1 MGWSE
6 RTCRIHGM
14 KRGVGNKS
22 KCAERARNF
31 HADREHFDGTMP
43 TTIGNVKRVF
53 TGKRFVIRDGKKVEL

>member
-14 KRGVGNKS
+14 KKGVSSRS
-22 KCAERARNF
+22 KCAEKVRNF
-31 HADREHFDGTMP
+31 HADKEQYDGTMP
-43 TTIGNVKRVF
+43 TTIGNVKHVF